1 MIITKTEQNREIDN
15 LGIGNV
21 DPTSSCEYNFHGDP
35 EAAHVVLKEMQCP
48 LTVVPW
54 EAFFLE
60 GPEVG
65 SRFLR
70 SQNNFTK
77 SLPRC
82 LLDYKTNI
90 FQHEKLVDFHAHL
103 NYETPVASYFR
114 TATSIGIFVKIFPPE
129 NHFDFRP
136 RETNCIWTSIRLL

>member
-65 SRFLR
+65 SRLFC

-77 SLPRC
+77 SLLRRF
-82 LLDYKTNI
+82 LDYNTNI

-114 TATSIGIFVKIFPPE
+114 TATSIGNLIKIFLPG

-136 RETNCIWTSIRLL
+136 RKASCIWTPIRLL